1 MSQRQPTT
9 QKYNH
14 VTTEANS
21 AENSSSCLS
30 ECRFCDIV
38 SGDEPVGETNPS
50 VEGFAVPLHTEQF
63 AVFPDAAPI
72 GPRHTLVVPQA
83 HRLSFA
89 RLTPTDQSRAVAL
102 TDRLT
107 DSLTSCDDHEPV
119 VFEHGSCET
128 TEIDSVGCSI
138 THAHLHLL
146 LLPSGTVSD
155 FPHREE
161 FDQHSGLTTAWDSLD
176 RTDYY
181 LYGYPAGSVW
191 ATPVA
196 EDPALA
202 CSMFL
207 RKQFAAAIDRPDLA
221 DYRRYQG
228 QATDDMLPE
237 VERTRRELLTVDNRD
252 L

>member
-1 MSQRQPTT
+1 MSQHHPTT
-9 QKYNH
+9 PKYNH
-14 VTTEANS
+14 AATETTSTASFGNRR
-21 AENSSSCLS
+21 S
-30 ECRFCDIV
+30 ECSFCDIV

-50 VEGFAVPLHTEQF
+50 VEGFAVPLHTGQF

-72 GPRHTLVVPQA
+72 GPRHTLIVPRT
-83 HRLSFA
+83 HCLSFA
-89 RLTPTDQSRAVAL
+89 RLTPSDRSRAVGL
-102 TDRLT
+102 VDRLT
-107 DSLTSCDDHEPV
+107 DSLATPDDHEPV
-119 VFEHGSCET
+119 VFEHGSCEET
-128 TEIDSVGCSI
+128 GSVGCSI

-146 LLPSGTVSD
+146 FLPSGTVSG
-155 FPHREE
+155 FSHSEE
-161 FDQHSGLTTAWDSLD
+161 FDRHSGLTTAWASLG

-181 LYGYPAGSVW
+181 LYGRADSSTW

-207 RKQFAAAIDRPDLA
+207 RKRFAAAVDRTDLA
-221 DYRRYQG
+221 DYRRYQR

-237 VERTRRELLTVDNRD
+237 VERTRRELLNVDDNS